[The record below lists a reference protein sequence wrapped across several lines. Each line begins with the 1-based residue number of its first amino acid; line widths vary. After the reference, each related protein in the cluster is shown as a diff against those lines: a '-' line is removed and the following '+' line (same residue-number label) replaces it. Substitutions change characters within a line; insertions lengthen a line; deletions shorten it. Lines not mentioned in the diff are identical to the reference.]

1 MSFLYGVIFGVLLL
15 FGFAIFL
22 IPSDSATIPPTK
34 AFYQIIINDSKNVTS
49 SNYKD
54 TLYLNSTDPII
65 LNVNNQTITI
75 SLNSPSLTS
84 IGGLFSSSCTVGKMV
99 SGIGTDGY
107 VECEDLPNPTPTR
120 HGGLR
125 LSSCPSG
132 QFVSGIDG
140 SGFFECDT
148 P

>member
-15 FGFAIFL
+15 FGISFL
-22 IPSDSATIPPTK
+22 LVPSDSTIPPTK
-34 AFYQIIINDSKNVTS
+34 AFYQIIINDSENVTS
-49 SNYKD
+49 NNYRD
-54 TLYLNSTDPII
+54 ILYLNSTDSII
-65 LNVNNQTITI
+65 LSTENQTITI
-75 SLNSPSLTS
+75 SLNNPTLTN
-84 IGGLFSSSCTVGKMV
+84 IGGLFSSSCTVRKMV
-99 SGIGTDGY
+99 NGIGTDGY

-132 QFVSGIDG
+132 QFVSGVNG
-140 SGFFECDT
+140 SGFFECGV